1 MKALLNQYIHFP
13 TTDDEIR
20 NVVDGFKNKW
30 GMIQCVGS
38 IDGSHTPVTPPAIN
52 HTDYYNR
59 KGYYSILQ
67 AVVDHNYLFRDICVG
82 WPGSIHNACV
92 FSNTSLYMKALN
104 GEIFTYQ
111 TLKINNKEIPLFKV
125 GDSAYPLSSWLMK
138 PLPSLII

>member
-20 NVVDGFKNKW
+20 NAVDGFKNKL

-38 IDGSHTPVTPPAIN
+38 IDGSHIPVTPPAIN

-67 AVVDHNYLFRDICVG
+67 AVVDHNYLFGDICVG
-82 WPGSIHNACV
+82 WPGSIHNAC
-92 FSNTSLYMKALN
+92 FSVILRYKRRH
-104 GEIFTYQ
+104 
-111 TLKINNKEIPLFKV
+111 
-125 GDSAYPLSSWLMK
+125 
-138 PLPSLII
+138 